1 MDTTTESP
9 RTPRLA
15 SVQDLLTELDRMKT
29 TGIGARE
36 RLDFMLARGAELV
49 ESDEFPL
56 EDAFDLEARVRV
68 KRLDQLDHLAKT
80 MNTAKGL
87 WSEAPL
93 KDDIKQAAKSLFRH
107 LDGFINDARRV
118 EEKSN
123 IEMLSQIWVWEP
135 DLRWLY
141 PWLTAWTGPIYRPSW
156 ADNNGYPVAPA
167 AEEPSEEV
175 KEFAEAKQK
184 LYDETTPDQT
194 PVELHEPEPKETAK
208 LFDLTPEQA
217 KTVEERIAEK
227 MADVK
232 VDPHDIPPP
241 KEIPDEVVVASIKET
256 GQGPVVGRVHPDEVA
271 PEPEPDR
278 LRRDNWTTAL
288 RLATTMNWTFSKE
301 QYWMVDGGEVLIW
314 RDRSNEARV
323 EFLPM
328 GGDTLVSLRIRT
340 DEGFC
345 KHEQKLGKGALRDLN
360 YDPLRFVER
369 ALES

>member
-15 SVQDLLTELDRMKT
+15 SVQDLLAELDRMKT

-93 KDDIKQAAKSLFRH
+93 KDDIKQAAKGLFRH
-107 LDGFINDARRV
+107 LAGFITDARRV

-123 IEMLSQIWVWEP
+123 IETLSQIWVSDP
-135 DLRWLY
+135 DIRWLY
-141 PWLTAWTGPIYRPSW
+141 PWLTAWTGPIYRPRW
-156 ADNNGYPVAPA
+156 AEFSSYPVAPTA
-167 AEEPSEEV
+167 QEPSEEV
-175 KEFAEAKQK
+175 KEFAETKQK
-184 LYDETTPDQT
+184 LYDETASDQT
-194 PVELHEPEPKETAK
+194 PVELPEADTKEMAK
-208 LFDLTPEQA
+208 LFDLTPEEA
-217 KTVEERIAEK
+217 VEVEKRIAEK
-227 MADVK
+227 MAEVK
-232 VDPHDIPPP
+232 VDPKDIPPP
-241 KEIPDEVVVASIKET
+241 KEAPDEVVVSSIKGT
-256 GQGPVVGRVHPDEVA
+256 AQGPVVSRVRPDEPL
-271 PEPEPDR
+271 PEPEPDH

-288 RLATTMNWTFSKE
+288 RLATTRNWTFSKE
-301 QYWMVDGGEVLIW
+301 QYWMVDSGEVLIW

-328 GGDTLVSLRIRT
+328 GGETLVSLRIRT
-340 DEGFC
+340 DEGFH

-360 YDPLRFVER
+360 YDPLRFVEK